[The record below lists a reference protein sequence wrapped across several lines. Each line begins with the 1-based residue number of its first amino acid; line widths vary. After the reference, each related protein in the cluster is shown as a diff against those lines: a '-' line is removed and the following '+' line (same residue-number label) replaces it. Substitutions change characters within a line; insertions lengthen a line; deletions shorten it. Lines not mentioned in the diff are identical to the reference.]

1 MKTSNFLSLNWL
13 DVGKGAIVAVLVFL
27 LNYAQESYIPSLDI
41 SPEIKLF
48 IITAIGY
55 LLKNF
60 FTPKAKEVQ
69 ATDEDNGL
77 VGGRPDDR
85 K

>member
-1 MKTSNFLSLNWL
+1 MKQSKFLSLNWL
-13 DVGKGAIVAVLVFL
+13 DLGKGAIVAVIVFL
-27 LNYAQESYIPSLDI
+27 LNFAQETWVPSLNT
-41 SPEIKLF
+41 SHEVKLLL
-48 IITAIGY
+48 ITGIGY

-60 FTPKAKEVQ
+60 FTPADKPK
-69 ATDEDNGL
+69 GI